1 MRSSSNGDKAF
12 KLSIA
17 VSIIFHTLIFGIIV
31 KKPFS
36 SSSKKK
42 TIYYVDMVN
51 FGGGGGGGIKKFQPK
66 QVSKSMKK
74 VVKPSVKKTSMK
86 ELKAERETVKKKSS
100 LTYSK
105 PVKKVKERRKT
116 KIRKKRPKKK
126 KIIRSP
132 LEEVFKNYEKEAK
145 KSSENI
151 TGVGFGLGEGSGGSP
166 LLGTFPYAY
175 YIELIKNRISSN
187 WVTGAMGIR
196 SKDKYL
202 VVISFRI
209 LKNGRVVDLKVEKSS
224 GINSLD
230 TSALRAVKYS
240 LPLPPLPTTYEGKD
254 LTVFIQ
260 FVYGG
265 KK

>member
-1 MRSSSNGDKAF
+1 MRSSNGDKAF
-12 KLSIA
+12 KLAIG

-36 SSSKKK
+36 SPEKKR
-42 TIYYVDMVN
+42 TVYYVDMLN
-51 FGGGGGGGIKKFQPK
+51 FGGGGGSKASKVKSVK
-66 QVSKSMKK
+66 QKLKK
-74 VVKPSVKKTSMK
+74 VSNKKKVSMK
-86 ELKAERETVKKKSS
+86 ELKAESEKVKRKSK

-105 PVKKVKERRKT
+105 PVKKVRKRRKPKRRKT
-116 KIRKKRPKKK
+116 KPKKK
-126 KIIRSP
+126 QIIRTP
-132 LEEVFKNYEKEAK
+132 LEEVFKNFEKEIK
-145 KSSENI
+145 KNSDNT

-166 LLGTFPYAY
+166 LLGNFPYAY

-187 WVTGAMGIR
+187 WITGSMGIR
-196 SKDKYL
+196 SSDKYL

-224 GINSLD
+224 GIDSLD

-240 LPLPPLPTTYEGKD
+240 LPLPPLPATYEGRD

>member
-17 VSIIFHTLIFGIIV
+17 ISIIFHTLIFGIIV

-36 SSSKKK
+36 STSNKR
-42 TIYYVDMVN
+42 TVYYVDMVN
-51 FGGGGGGGIKKFQPK
+51 FGGGGGTKKFQPK
-66 QVSKSMKK
+66 QNSKSEKK
-74 VVKPSVKKTSMK
+74 VVKPPVKKASMK
-86 ELKAERETVKKKSS
+86 ELKAERETVKKKKS

-105 PVKKVKERRKT
+105 PVKKVKKKRKT
-116 KIRKKRPKKK
+116 RIKKTRPKKK

-145 KSSENI
+145 KSSEGT
-151 TGVGFGLGEGSGGSP
+151 TGVGFGLGEGSGSGP
-166 LLGTFPYAY
+166 LLGNFPYAY

-187 WVTGAMGIR
+187 WVTGSMGIS

-224 GINSLD
+224 GVNSLD

-240 LPLPPLPTTYEGKD
+240 LPLPPLPATYDGRD